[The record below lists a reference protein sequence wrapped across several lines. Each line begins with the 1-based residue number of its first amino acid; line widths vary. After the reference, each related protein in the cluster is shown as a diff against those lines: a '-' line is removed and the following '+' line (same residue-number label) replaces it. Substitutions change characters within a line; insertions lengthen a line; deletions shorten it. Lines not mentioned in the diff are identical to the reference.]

1 MSREDFLS
9 SLASRIAD
17 ERVLAAVAEV
27 PRELFISPSLEQFA
41 YLDRPLPIG
50 GGQTISQPTLVARM
64 CELLELAPD
73 DVVLDVGSGSGYH
86 AALLSR
92 LCRHVYGIELDAE
105 LAAQA
110 SRTLALAGIDNAT
123 IVQGDGARGLPA
135 PRPVRC
141 DQRRRDGRPARC
153 RPRSS
158 SSSRRAGGSSPR
170 SRMAATSASSSCAA
184 APTGRSSTR
193 CSTRCASCRCANS
206 TRRAGD
212 RSRRVRRAPRRR
224 RRPDRR

>member
-17 ERVLAAVAEV
+17 ERVLAAVAAV

-41 YLDRPLPIG
+41 YVDRPLPIG

-64 CELLELAPD
+64 CELLELSPG

-105 LAAQA
+105 LAGQA
-110 SRTLALAGIDNAT
+110 SRSLALAGIENVT
-123 IVQGDGARGLPA
+123 IACGDGARGLPA
-135 PRPVRC
+135 HAPYDAINV
-141 DQRRRDGRPARC
+141 
-153 RPRSS
+153 
-158 SSSRRAGGSSPR
+158 
-170 SRMAATSASSSCAA
+170 AA
-184 APTGRSSTR
+184 AASGAVPPALEQQLAPGGRLIAPVAHDGNER
-193 CSTRCASCRCANS
+193 LVF
-206 TRRAGD
+206 
-212 RSRRVRRAPRRR
+212 VRRAAG
-224 RRPDRR
+224 PDGTLQRTQLDAVRFVPLR

>member
-9 SLASRIAD
+9 GLASRIAD

-64 CELLELAPD
+64 CELLELSPG

-135 PRPVRC
+135 RAPFDAINV
-141 DQRRRDGRPARC
+141 AAT
-153 RPRSS
+153 
-158 SSSRRAGGSSPR
+158 AGGGVP
-170 SRMAATSASSSCAA
+170 AALEEQL
-184 APTGRSSTR
+184 APGGRLIVPVAHGGGER
-193 CSTRCASCRCANS
+193 LVF
-206 TRRAGD
+206 
-212 RSRRVRRAPRRR
+212 VRRGADGAHERTLLDAVRFVPLR
-224 RRPDRR
+224 